1 MIIKSGG
8 FPFTLTESRRL
19 MTKQE
24 NMNREKMIKEEIK
37 ESREFY
43 EKYNLANIDYII
55 VNREDPNTPYDKD
68 GNGTPLIRW
77 GGNMYSPFQ
86 LTDQNALRLT
96 SVVAEV
102 REKIKELGFVLE
114 GNEETPYVD
123 NDGKPFSIQDYSLNK
138 SLGLGVPYNGCELP
152 QVKEVV

>member
-1 MIIKSGG
+1 
-8 FPFTLTESRRL
+8 
-19 MTKQE
+19 MTNE
-24 NMNREKMIKEEIK
+24 VNMNREKMIKEEIK

-55 VNREDPNTPYDKD
+55 VNSEDIDTPYDKD
-68 GNGTPLIRW
+68 SNGTPFVRW
-77 GGNMYSPFQ
+77 GGNMNLLSITNEN
-86 LTDQNALRLT
+86 LKRLP

-114 GNEETPYVD
+114 GDEETPY
-123 NDGKPFSIQDYSLNK
+123 
-138 SLGLGVPYNGCELP
+138 LP